1 MATQIHCLFCFIQ
14 TAVRGPQYST
24 SLPLQALAEAMVRLE
39 GHEKTYI
46 QQSRQWECGNPEG
59 IPTLTYFYLLSGQGC
74 SLRYTKQSR
83 QSTSIGS
90 SVSTSMSEK
99 DQYKN
104 RIELLQGTLD
114 MLILQTLQWGPQ
126 HGYGIVQALR
136 LRSGDVLQ
144 VETGSLYPA
153 LHRLERQSWVQSEW
167 KQSESKQKARY
178 YRITAKGKKQLA
190 SDLGRWER
198 IVEAIGSVMYVKPK
212 ESES

>member
-1 MATQIHCLFCFIQ
+1 MD
-14 TAVRGPQYST
+14 
-24 SLPLQALAEAMVRLE
+24 
-39 GHEKTYI
+39 EK
-46 QQSRQWECGNPEG
+46 G
-59 IPTLTYFYLLSGQGC
+59 
-74 SLRYTKQSR
+74 
-83 QSTSIGS
+83 
-90 SVSTSMSEK
+90 
-99 DQYKN
+99 QYKN

-126 HGYGIVQALR
+126 HGYGIV
-136 LRSGDVLQ
+136 Q

-190 SDLGRWER
+190 TDLGRWER
-198 IVEAIGSVMYVKPK
+198 IVEAIGSVMYVKPG